1 MKKAIGGIVEDNIVE
16 SPGFSDYAKGGVL
29 KKAEGGGVSANDLRK
44 TLGAQFTQREYDAI
58 QKKTSPKK
66 TTPGGRA
73 FGPMKKAKG
82 GKVAGVSDPM
92 TAREAMKG
100 SVGFNSIPKIR
111 K

>member
-29 KKAEGGGVSANDLRK
+29 KKA
-44 TLGAQFTQREYDAI
+44 
-58 QKKTSPKK
+58 
-66 TTPGGRA
+66 
-73 FGPMKKAKG
+73 KG

-100 SVGFNSIPKIR
+100 SVGFNSTPKIR